1 MKSKTTSVCCK
12 DCYFHRA
19 DLCALQVAEA
29 CPTFRP
35 YTSHA
40 FVQHEPVRLPHKLL
54 ADVDRGQLKV
64 AAA

>member
-1 MKSKTTSVCCK
+1 MKSNSTSVCCK
-12 DCYFHRA
+12 DCYFRRA

-40 FVQHEPVRLPHKLL
+40 FVQHEPLRLPDKPL
-54 ADVDRGQLKV
+54 AEVVRRQLKV